1 MSQVYV
7 NSEVGLVFNDLFTE
21 AALHKLRRLMRTFK
35 VNVSVAPAPEQRIA
49 DHATTRPV
57 IKRR

>member
-1 MSQVYV
+1 M
-7 NSEVGLVFNDLFTE
+7 NSEVVLVFNDLFTE